1 MVRMVG
7 AIKEIITVL
16 DWNRE
21 LDVEVVVELVID
33 MLLIANV
40 LAVLARF

>member
-33 MLLIANV
+33 MLLTANV